1 MCSFLDREPDTRK
14 EKAINIAKSHGFSMS
29 DIDINVSGESWEA
42 TDATN
47 LVAPL
52 TTIKGLGD
60 KAIEEI
66 VANRPF
72 NTVEDLLFNENVV
85 YRKLNKKS

>member
-1 MCSFLDREPDTRK
+1 MLYCRCSFLDREPDTRK
-14 EKAINIAKSHGFSMS
+14 EKAINIAKSHGFSIS

-42 TDATN
+42 TGSTN

-72 NTVEDLLFNENVV
+72 ETVEDLLSNG
-85 YRKLNKKS
+85 S